1 LKNFTY
7 PGPLEVSEFYVFV
20 YKSTFNRSY
29 SLVTQKVDEIYV
41 VPSQVTSSK
50 KVAMADGDFGG
61 TSHLPETVRK
71 VIDQGITYLHVLD
84 LFDALLLSACWSF
97 RDAIITFF

>member
-1 LKNFTY
+1 LRI
-7 PGPLEVSEFYVFV
+7 LIEEFHISWSSGSFRIFVLV
-20 YKSTFNRSY
+20 YKSYFNRSY

-50 KVAMADGDFGG
+50 KIAMADGDFGG

-71 VIDQGITYLHVLD
+71 VID
-84 LFDALLLSACWSF
+84 
-97 RDAIITFF
+97 

>member
-1 LKNFTY
+1 MKNFTY
-7 PGPLEVSEFYVFV
+7 PGPLEVSEFLYLFTRV
-20 YKSTFNRSY
+20 YFNRSY

-50 KVAMADGDFGG
+50 KIAMADGDFGG

-71 VIDQGITYLHVLD
+71 VID
-84 LFDALLLSACWSF
+84 
-97 RDAIITFF
+97 